1 MPYTRHYLKRL
12 TLAIT
17 LVAASLAPLGPASA
31 KDLQHMVVAGGCFW
45 CVESDFESVPG
56 VIEAVSGYTGGHTD
70 KPTYQQVTRGDTGHY
85 EAVKITYDA
94 DVVGY
99 DKLIRLF
106 FRSIDPTDAGG
117 QFCDRGSSYRTAI
130 FVDTTEQRAI
140 AQAELNAAQKQLGQP
155 IVTPILD
162 AKPFTVA
169 EDYHQDYYK
178 GGGWTLTRRGPKS
191 QVDAYNF
198 YRESC
203 GRDARVADL
212 WGADA
217 PFVHHVK

>member
-1 MPYTRHYLKRL
+1 MTKPRTHTRRLALGL
-12 TLAIT
+12 TLA
-17 LVAASLAPLGPASA
+17 LGLSAAAHARDIQS
-31 KDLQHMVVAGGCFW
+31 MVVAGGCFW

-56 VIEAVSGYTGGHTD
+56 VLEAVSGYTGGHTEN
-70 KPTYQQVTRGDTGHY
+70 PTYKQVTGGNTGHY
-85 EAVKITYDA
+85 EAVKISYDA

-99 DKLIRLF
+99 QRLIHLF

-130 FVDTTEQRAI
+130 FVANDEQRAI
-140 AQAELNAAQKQLGQP
+140 AKAELDAAQKALGKP

-162 AKPFTVA
+162 AAPFTVA

-191 QVDAYNF
+191 QIDAYNF
-198 YRESC
+198 YRQSC
-203 GRDARVADL
+203 GRDARVSQL

-217 PFVHHVK
+217 PFVHHGK